1 MNKKNDEFFDKLQQ
15 QQPTPIVKKKVR
27 ETATVEELLKL
38 NFKKKLIR
46 NQP

>member
-1 MNKKNDEFFDKLQQ
+1 MKNKNDEFFEKMEE
-15 QQPTPIVKKKVR
+15 QQPQPTVKKKVR

>member
-1 MNKKNDEFFDKLQQ
+1 MKNKNDEFFDKLEEA
-15 QQPTPIVKKKVR
+15 QPTPIVKKKVR